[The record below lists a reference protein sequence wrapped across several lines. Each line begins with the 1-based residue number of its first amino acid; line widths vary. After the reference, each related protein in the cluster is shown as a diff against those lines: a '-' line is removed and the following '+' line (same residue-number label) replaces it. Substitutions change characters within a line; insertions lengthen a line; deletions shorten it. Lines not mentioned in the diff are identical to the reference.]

1 MKKQDS
7 IETTTTT
14 TTTRI
19 PSSISVS
26 CIYPLVLSLTGN
38 CVNVL
43 IDSLNCGSIGNV
55 CRLNLSCSA
64 GECANVPGIQLNQ
77 SISIWSSAINGS
89 ADDQMYLVDLP
100 WPVSVYNRTT
110 NSLIVTTDGVR
121 SID

>member
-55 CRLNLSCSA
+55 CRLNWFHRMKV
-64 GECANVPGIQLNQ
+64 NK
-77 SISIWSSAINGS
+77 
-89 ADDQMYLVDLP
+89 
-100 WPVSVYNRTT
+100 
-110 NSLIVTTDGVR
+110 
-121 SID
+121 SIDSTEHPTIEFVEIHFESNSNERIRRDK

>member
-14 TTTRI
+14 TTRI
-19 PSSISVS
+19 PSSVNVS
-26 CIYPLVLSLTGN
+26 CIYPLVLSSNGN

-100 WPVSVYNRTT
+100 WSVSVYNRTT